1 MSTVQVQMP
10 AKLLPVFSGKADT
23 RVAYGGRGSGK
34 TRTFAKMTAVRA
46 HMWAQAGREG
56 IILCAREFMNS
67 LEDSS
72 LEEVKS
78 AILETEWLAPHFD
91 IGENY
96 IRTKDGRVSYS
107 FAGLRRNLSSLK
119 SKARI
124 LLCWVDEAEPVAE
137 EAWVKLIPTLRD
149 EESELWIT
157 YNPEREESATH
168 KRFRNSND
176 PNTKSVEINWR
187 ENPWFPDILERTR
200 LKDKEERP
208 HLYDHIW
215 EGDFIRVVEG
225 AYFATHLTKAR
236 EEGRIGMVAE
246 DPNLIVRLFADIG
259 GTGAKADNFVFWA
272 AQFVGTEI
280 RWVNHYESQGQPIG
294 AHLAWMRSQGY
305 SEDRCKIWLPH
316 DGDTQE
322 KVIDTSY
329 RRSFED
335 AGYSVEVVP
344 NQGKGAAMQRVERGR
359 ILFSRMRFDETK
371 CDAGLKALGWY
382 HEKRDDK
389 RNIGLGPDHDWSS
402 HSADAFGCGCV
413 AYEEPRKTAPM
424 DLSRLT
430 RGVV

>member
-10 AKLLPVFSGKADT
+10 AKLLPVFSGDADT

-96 IRTKDGRVSYS
+96 IRTRDGRVSYS

-137 EAWVKLIPTLRD
+137 EAWVKLIPTLR
-149 EESELWIT
+149 EEDSELWIT

-168 KRFRNSND
+168 KRFRNSKD

-187 ENPWFPDILERTR
+187 ENPWFPDILDRKR
-200 LKDKEERP
+200 LQDKEQRP

-225 AYFATHLTKAR
+225 AYFAPHLTKAR

-280 RWVNHYESQGQPIG
+280 RWVNHYEQQGQPVS
-294 AHLAWMRSQGY
+294 AHLNWIRAQGY
-305 SEDRCKIWLPH
+305 TTDRCKIWLPH

-322 KVIDTSY
+322 KVFDTSY
-329 RRSFED
+329 RKALED
-335 AGYSVEVVP
+335 AGYGVEVVP

-359 ILFSRMRFDETK
+359 QLFPRMRFDETK
-371 CDAGLKALGWY
+371 CAAGLKALGWY
-382 HEKRDDK
+382 HEKRDDQ
-389 RNIGLGPDHDWSS
+389 RGIGLGPNHDWSS
-402 HSADAFGCGCV
+402 HSADAWGTGCV
-413 AYEEPRKTAPM
+413 AYEEPRKAVKL

-430 RGVV
+430 RGIY